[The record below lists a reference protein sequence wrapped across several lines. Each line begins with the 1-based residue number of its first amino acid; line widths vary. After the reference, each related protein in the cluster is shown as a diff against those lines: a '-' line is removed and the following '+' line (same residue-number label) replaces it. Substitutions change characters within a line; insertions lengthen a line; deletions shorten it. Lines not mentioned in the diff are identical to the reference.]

1 MTQRTPRRRRELPRS
16 PARQRGIAL
25 LVAIL
30 LVALGTIIAA
40 DIAYRS
46 AMSARRATAT
56 LSFDESL
63 LVAEAAEALSAYGLK
78 AILGSGGGGKTG
90 GSNAANVNAQQPW
103 NTPVGPIEVVPGV
116 TLEAQLE
123 DLQGR
128 FNLNWLVT
136 SATPNGAPN
145 ANPQQPQQPQQ
156 PGGTPG
162 NAVAGQPNPQAV
174 AAFRKL
180 LELSNVDPKWADM
193 VVDWIDADNQPQT
206 QGAEDS
212 AYMGQNPPYLAAN
225 QYITSTTELLALP
238 GFGRDNYQKIAPF
251 IAALPPTT
259 TLNICTAKG
268 RVLEAFTPA
277 GASEWQDEAAL
288 AKNRAGAP
296 PPGCFPDTAM
306 YRNTFGG
313 QQGTN
318 FNASLFAET
327 SSYFRLSSLV
337 TIGSAEFNLYS
348 LLFLDSQY
356 FVHPIQRS
364 FSPD

>member
-1 MTQRTPRRRRELPRS
+1 
-16 PARQRGIAL
+16 

-56 LSFDESL
+56 LSFDEAL

-78 AILGSGGGGKTG
+78 TVLTSGGRTG
-90 GSNAANVNAQQPW
+90 ATNAVNVNAQQPW

-123 DLQGR
+123 DMQGR

-136 SATPNGAPN
+136 AGATNGVPNGASNTPL
-145 ANPQQPQQPQQ
+145 
-156 PGGTPG
+156 PGTSLGNSNSNSPTPG
-162 NAVAGQPNPQAV
+162 AAVPGQPNPQAV

-180 LELSNVDPKWADM
+180 LELSGVDPKWADM
-193 VVDWIDADNQPQT
+193 VVDWIDADNQPQS

-251 IAALPPTT
+251 IAALPPSS
-259 TLNICTAKG
+259 TLNICTAKA
-268 RVLEAFTPA
+268 RVLDAFIPS
-277 GASEWQDEAAL
+277 GSSEWEDEAAL
-288 AKNRAGAP
+288 AKNRASAP
-296 PPGCFPDTAM
+296 PPGCFPDSKT
-306 YRNTFGG
+306 YSNTFGS
-313 QQGTN
+313 QSGTS

-327 SSYFRLSSLV
+327 STYFRLSSLV

-348 LLFLDSQY
+348 LLYLDSQY